1 MNPRRVPGVPW
12 RIFAFLVAALATS
25 DAAPPFDTATVKRV
39 ENKAIVAEIKA
50 GQPTG
55 AHPASVSEVIR
66 ANHFL
71 QTSSAA
77 RAELE
82 FNDGSLIRV
91 GPNSVFSFE
100 ARSRTLS
107 LEKGDMLFYLPPGKD
122 GVKLKTSALTAAITG
137 TVVLWSIDGALALD
151 GKIPLFYRQDGQ
163 DKQAVIE
170 AGTDHNAAKWVFGT
184 LVIYQSDGEDE
195 LWSRARRKLLEWAA
209 LPDDAEAKMAKYSPW
224 LKQSDAD
231 YAVIHLYDSAGV
243 GFESD
248 VSRLANRALAGT
260 ARPITGVLP
269 DGRVGI
275 FNSIGIFLGLR

>member
-1 MNPRRVPGVPW
+1 MPW
-12 RIFAFLVAALATS
+12 RIVAILVAGLVPAH
-25 DAAPPFDTATVKRV
+25 AAPPFDTATVKRV

-50 GQPTG
+50 GQATG
-55 AHPASVSEVIR
+55 AHPATVSEVIR

-71 QTSSAA
+71 QTASAA

-100 ARSRTLS
+100 AHSRTLS
-107 LEKGDMLFYLPPGKD
+107 LEKGDMLFYLPPGRS

-137 TVVLWSIDGALALD
+137 TVVLWSLEGALALD
-151 GKIPLFYRQDGQ
+151 GKIPLFYRQDGV
-163 DKQAVIE
+163 DKKAVIE

-209 LPDDAEAKMAKYSPW
+209 LPDDAEAKMAKFSPW
-224 LKQSDAD
+224 LKESDAD
-231 YAVIHLYDSAGV
+231 YAVIHLYDAAGV
-243 GFESD
+243 GFDSD

-260 ARPITGVLP
+260 TRTVTGVLP
-269 DGRVGI
+269 CGRIGI
-275 FNSIGIFLGLR
+275 FDSIGIFLGLR